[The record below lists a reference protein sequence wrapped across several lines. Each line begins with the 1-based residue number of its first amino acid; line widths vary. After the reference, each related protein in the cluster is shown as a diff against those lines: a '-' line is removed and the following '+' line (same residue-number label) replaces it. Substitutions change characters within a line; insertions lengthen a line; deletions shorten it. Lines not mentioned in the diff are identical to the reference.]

1 MASAMI
7 SILALYQYDST
18 IFSELVLPEDVD
30 RQTIIDKILIDNAE
44 LSLVYTEPET
54 VKMLIGNW
62 STIQS
67 PNWGRIMEALE
78 AEYSPIENYD
88 RYETF
93 TDTGSSSTQQ
103 TTGTTRK
110 VAGWN
115 NDSALTPAEGVD
127 SSGSGSASN
136 TNTRTGHLHGN
147 IGVTTAMQMI
157 TEEVKLRSSVT
168 LAEVISRSFK
178 NHFCIQVY

>member
-7 SILALYQYDST
+7 SILALYNYDSE
-18 IFSELVLPEDVD
+18 IFDQLELPEDAD

-54 VKMLIGNW
+54 VKVLIGNW
-62 STIQS
+62 SKIHS
-67 PNWGRIMEALE
+67 PNWARIMEALA
-78 AEYSPIENYD
+78 AEYDPISNYD
-88 RYETF
+88 RHELW

-103 TTGTTRK
+103 STGTTRK

-115 NDSALTPAEGVD
+115 NDSALTPSEGVD

-136 TNTRTGHLHGN
+136 TNTRTGRAYGN
-147 IGVTTAMQMI
+147 IGVTTSQQMVM
-157 TEEVKLRSSVT
+157 EEVKLRGTIT
-168 LAEVISRSFK
+168 LAEVISKSFK
-178 NHFCIQVY
+178 NNFCILVY

>member
-7 SILALYQYDST
+7 SILALYQYDNT
-18 IFSELVLPEDVD
+18 IFSEMVLPEDVD
-30 RQTIIDKILIDNAE
+30 EQTIINKILIDNAE

-88 RYETF
+88 RYEDF
-93 TDTGSSSTQQ
+93 TDTSTQ

-115 NDSALTPAEGVD
+115 NDSALTPSEGVD
-127 SSGSGSASN
+127 SSGSGSN
-136 TNTRTGHLHGN
+136 RRTGHLHGN

-157 TEEVKLRSSVT
+157 TEEVKLRSTVT